1 MPYEKVTSSS
11 ARPDVNFGTPK
22 QRAAFV
28 ASSSAA
34 KKSTAVKSNAARTNA
49 AKKKKKK
56 KKSNT
61 PLIIVLVIII
71 IIIAAIVIGYFVGYN
86 FYKNKFTA
94 NTYINGKNVSGKSLD
109 EVNAMFVHDEIPD
122 VISVTRP
129 SGEAVEISL
138 SAADYSYNYEDEI
151 QKIYDDL
158 DQKSWFA
165 YLLKDTNYT
174 FTDSASYD
182 EDKLDEE
189 IESADWGDIE
199 NQNAEIKSD
208 DDGYYIIDEVQ
219 GDVFD
224 MDTMKAYIAKCLDDA
239 DYEIDGLDSNA
250 YIAPDTVASDY
261 EAKVETLNKMWSIE
275 IEYDFN
281 YTTETLTGK
290 KLCKM
295 IKVKRDGS
303 YTVDEDACMSYIEEL
318 AEKYDTY
325 NTERKFHATLQ
336 GDITIPTSDDA
347 KYGWWLDQQESCDQL
362 VEMLE
367 EGESQE
373 MVEPIYYETGGY
385 VFTGLASA
393 RTADDDIGDTYVE
406 VDLTAQT
413 FWYYED
419 GEMIRTG
426 YIVSGQTTSLARTT
440 LPGVYKVWYK
450 ATNYRMN
457 DTNAD
462 GESWDT
468 TCNYWTRVAIVGI
481 GLHDTTTRTAFGGQ
495 IYKTNGSHGCINM
508 TLSDAKFIYEEVEM
522 DTPVVMYY

>member
-1 MPYEKVTSSS
+1 M
-11 ARPDVNFGTPK
+11 
-22 QRAAFV
+22 
-28 ASSSAA
+28 
-34 KKSTAVKSNAARTNA
+34 
-49 AKKKKKK
+49 
-56 KKSNT
+56 
-61 PLIIVLVIII
+61 
-71 IIIAAIVIGYFVGYN
+71 
-86 FYKNKFTA
+86 
-94 NTYINGKNVSGKSLD
+94 
-109 EVNAMFVHDEIPD
+109 
-122 VISVTRP
+122 
-129 SGEAVEISL
+129 
-138 SAADYSYNYEDEI
+138 
-151 QKIYDDL
+151 
-158 DQKSWFA
+158 
-165 YLLKDTNYT
+165 LKDTNYT

-182 EDKLDEE
+182 EDKLNEE
-189 IESADWGDIE
+189 IEAADWGDIE